1 MHGQKNRG
9 FSSTMKQKRFI
20 GNLANMQITRTDEI
34 VVLFCIH
41 EGKYDFTHAM
51 SHETALNLPR
61 KPETRAGWLPHEDRV
76 ILHRF
81 GGADLFRMI
90 KLHHNT
96 IKGVKGTM
104 KLTDRKKELER
115 KREV

>member
-1 MHGQKNRG
+1 
-9 FSSTMKQKRFI
+9 
-20 GNLANMQITRTDEI
+20 MQIMRADKI
-34 VVLFCIH
+34 AVLVFIL
-41 EGKYDFTHAM
+41 EGKYDFMHAM
-51 SHETALNLPR
+51 SHETALNLPQ
-61 KPETRAGWLPHEDRV
+61 KPETRAGWLPNEDRV

-81 GGADLFRMI
+81 GGAALFRMI

-104 KLTDRKKELER
+104 KLTDRPKKELER